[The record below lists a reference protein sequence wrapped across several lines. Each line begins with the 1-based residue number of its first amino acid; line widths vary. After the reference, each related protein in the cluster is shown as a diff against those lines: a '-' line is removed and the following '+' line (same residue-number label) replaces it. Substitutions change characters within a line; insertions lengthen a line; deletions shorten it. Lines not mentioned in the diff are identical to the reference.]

1 MLASEKQTPGNV
13 KVTHYLL
20 SSLSVRVC
28 LILTLHKPIKESVLL
43 EQLSTKIRQVQV
55 VFTTLQAV
63 RLQLE

>member
-13 KVTHYLL
+13 EVTHYLL
-20 SSLSVRVC
+20 SFLSVRVC